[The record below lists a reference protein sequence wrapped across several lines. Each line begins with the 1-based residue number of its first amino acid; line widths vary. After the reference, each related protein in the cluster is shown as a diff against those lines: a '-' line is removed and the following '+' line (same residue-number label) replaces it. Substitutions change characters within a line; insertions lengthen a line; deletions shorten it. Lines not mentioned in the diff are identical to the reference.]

1 MQKNKNKFLIS
12 FRFIEILSIF
22 VSILTNLVRTI
33 LNQINNYAKKI
44 KFNKINKSIKFLLL
58 IIIIFI
64 YLKVVIA
71 DLTCSISTTNSCS
84 GNDIAL
90 LRLQNGDGG
99 YDNAQAQLANYSG
112 TKYTNTLCCNSTS
125 NPSLN
130 NTCGTSFLKLSNNT
144 NAHVQNSSYSNY
156 DQIACISS
164 TTQPTC
170 LTSSGSC
177 PVNYV
182 CLSSIASSTGNNATN
197 AHLGSCSKYNLK
209 VCCKVNSPP
218 SAPFLNLPL
227 NSSFFNA
234 TYLKVEINGSNDADT
249 NDTLYYILEVSTD
262 FAFSNTSYYNGTIR
276 KIVNATN
283 EHNITDTLADGIYHF
298 RLRSTDLSEN
308 SSYTEIRN
316 FTFDNTIPTNLTL
329 LSPNN
334 NTQGTNRTPLF
345 TWNNVTEA
353 NFANYTLEIDDDAD
367 FSSIQFTYSRTNN
380 LTNSTF
386 QVTTLF
392 TWNNVTEANFANY
405 TLEID
410 DDADFSSI
418 QFTYSRTNNLTNS
431 TFQVITL
438 LNDNT
443 KYYWKITAA
452 DKANNRNSS
461 VFVYTTFSTGGPGA
475 GSGSSGGGGGG
486 GSSGGGKTILADF
499 ELIEPGL
506 LSMYSNDTL
515 LAPILIKNKGQSNLN
530 NIIIEATTNS
540 SDLSL
545 ELDRIFIPLLLPG
558 QEDKVLLKIKSHTE
572 PGQYEIII
580 KATVS
585 NPSISD
591 TARIIITLLGRDL
604 GKKGDSEKQL
614 EFLKKLISG
623 NPECLELRELV
634 TQAEEAIKK
643 EQYEKAVSLSDAAV
657 QGCKDFIKARD
668 KEVKL
673 PQELKVNDM
682 VILALELIAFS
693 FIGYGTYYYY
703 KRRRIKLRLK
713 R

>member
-22 VSILTNLVRTI
+22 VAILTNLVRTI

-156 DQIACISS
+156 AHIACISS
-164 TTQPTC
+164 ITQPTC
-170 LTSSGSC
+170 LTSLGSC

-182 CLSSIASSTGNNATN
+182 CLSSIASSTVNNATN

-234 TYLKVEINGSNDADT
+234 TNLKVEINGSNDADT

-283 EHNITDTLADGIYHF
+283 EHNITNILADGIYHF

-367 FSSIQFTYSRTNN
+367 FSSIQF
-380 LTNSTF
+380 
-386 QVTTLF
+386 
-392 TWNNVTEANFANY
+392 
-405 TLEID
+405 I
-410 DDADFSSI
+410 
-418 QFTYSRTNNLTNS
+418 YSRTNNLTNS

-515 LAPILIKNKGQSNLN
+515 LAPILIKNRGQSNLN